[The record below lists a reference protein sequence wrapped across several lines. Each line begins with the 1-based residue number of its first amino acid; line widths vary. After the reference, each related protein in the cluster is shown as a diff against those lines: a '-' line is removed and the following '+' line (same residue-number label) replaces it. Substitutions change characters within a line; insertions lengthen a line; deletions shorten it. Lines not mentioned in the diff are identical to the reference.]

1 MEKISAIIANYKE
14 VPGGLIEAFH
24 AIQKEYS
31 YIPEEAL
38 KEAAKAF
45 NLPLSK
51 VYGVATFYSYLSVK
65 TRGQNIIRV
74 CASAPCHIKGAAE
87 VVAAVE
93 KELGIKLGETTADG
107 KFALEA
113 TECVGACQM
122 TPVLTINGK
131 PFGDLTPE
139 KVPAVLAQFK

>member
-65 TRGQNIIRV
+65 NRGKNIIRV

-122 TPVLTINGK
+122 TPVITINGK

>member
-1 MEKISAIIANYKE
+1 MEKIADIIASYKE

-24 AIQKEYS
+24 AIQTEYS
-31 YIPEEAL
+31 YLPEEAL

-51 VYGVATFYSYLSVK
+51 VYGVATFYSYLSVNS
-65 TRGQNIIRV
+65 RGKNVIRV
-74 CASAPCHIKGAAE
+74 CASAPCHIQGAAE
-87 VVAAVE
+87 VVAAME
-93 KELGIKLGETTADG
+93 KELGIKLGQTTADG

-122 TPVLTINGK
+122 TPVITINSK
-131 PFGDLTPE
+131 PYGDLTPE
-139 KVPAVLAQFK
+139 KIPAILAQYK